1 MNRSTLFTALTAL
14 TYGVLATGC
23 QRTTAPQHVTTLDSL
38 RTSTNGALLTL
49 RELDPSRYDLL
60 DSAYHALLPSFLERL
75 DDTLRPEQADQL
87 VDRFLVFRS
96 AERMGED
103 QRMLEE
109 RLAIRYARLDTL
121 RGDLAIGA
129 LPDGQVRE
137 AIRTELGL
145 ARFEHE
151 QVLSVIQ
158 NYRTAQQAWDM
169 RDSLTAL
176 LSETRPTTAR
186 P

>member
-1 MNRSTLFTALTAL
+1 
-14 TYGVLATGC
+14 
-23 QRTTAPQHVTTLDSL
+23 
-38 RTSTNGALLTL
+38 
-49 RELDPSRYDLL
+49 
-60 DSAYHALLPSFLERL
+60 
-75 DDTLRPEQADQL
+75 
-87 VDRFLVFRS
+87 
-96 AERMGED
+96 MGED

>member
-1 MNRSTLFTALTAL
+1 
-14 TYGVLATGC
+14 
-23 QRTTAPQHVTTLDSL
+23 
-38 RTSTNGALLTL
+38 
-49 RELDPSRYDLL
+49 L